1 VSDRSARGLHRA
13 PLRVLSGAVARVVG
27 LTAALS
33 LLLVLGAAEL
43 GLHTTGR
50 TVLVAFGLVALAT
63 LFAGL
68 LESVGRGRWAILS
81 LVAGVAGE
89 VLAQQST
96 EVSSVAG
103 GGLIVGASIT
113 VLLAMPVAIAM
124 LCRPAATLAT
134 ALGIR

>member
-1 VSDRSARGLHRA
+1 
-13 PLRVLSGAVARVVG
+13 
-27 LTAALS
+27 
-33 LLLVLGAAEL
+33 
-43 GLHTTGR
+43 
-50 TVLVAFGLVALAT
+50 
-63 LFAGL
+63 
-68 LESVGRGRWAILS
+68 
-81 LVAGVAGE
+81 VAGVAGE